1 MIDAQFKC
9 EIFDERGA
17 LVCRDIRI
25 FHLTK
30 PNRPFGRYP
39 AGYCGRWCRSLMETG
54 ELIVEWIAGDLV
66 YYAHARCFTQ
76 TVPEAKETFL
86 QALDLAPEIK
96 TALIFE
102 LAG

>member
-1 MIDAQFKC
+1 
-9 EIFDERGA
+9 
-17 LVCRDIRI
+17 
-25 FHLTK
+25 
-30 PNRPFGRYP
+30 
-39 AGYCGRWCRSLMETG
+39 METG

-76 TVPEAKETFL
+76 AVPEAKETFL

-102 LAG
+102 LAE